1 MSKTHSFS
9 KRSFGVFW
17 FSTEK
22 LDENI
27 KYAKMMSAD
36 VLCDHFIVVLYEVLG
51 QKSIDWQLSEC
62 FCTRVQTKTPKVF
75 YISFTASHLIFR
87 HTTPPLQRPVSGW
100 AFLCE
105 KQKQY
110 TRA

>member
-62 FCTRVQTKTPKVF
+62 FCTRVQTKTQSF
-75 YISFTASHLIFR
+75 LHFIHGQSFDISPRLLKAHSRMGLFM
-87 HTTPPLQRPVSGW
+87 
-100 AFLCE
+100 
-105 KQKQY
+105 
-110 TRA
+110 